1 MDERLRPASLVNRI
15 VLPHEDA
22 EDFESRRQLYAIR
35 SDFSGRPAQRRNAR
49 GINAKGVERK
59 FTSAPRI
66 SLVVQ
71 SSSGESPSKRQV
83 LSASQP

>member
-1 MDERLRPASLVNRI
+1 VDERLRPASLVNRI

-49 GINAKGVERK
+49 GINAKGRREEVYFRTAD
-59 FTSAPRI
+59 FFGGAVFFRGVPF
-66 SLVVQ
+66 
-71 SSSGESPSKRQV
+71 
-83 LSASQP
+83 

>member
-49 GINAKGVERK
+49 GINAKGHREEIYFGTADFFGGAVFFRGVT
-59 FTSAPRI
+59 F
-66 SLVVQ
+66 
-71 SSSGESPSKRQV
+71 
-83 LSASQP
+83 

>member
-1 MDERLRPASLVNRI
+1 VDERLRPASLVNRI

-49 GINAKGVERK
+49 GI
-59 FTSAPRI
+59 
-66 SLVVQ
+66 
-71 SSSGESPSKRQV
+71 
-83 LSASQP
+83 